1 MHPIHPLPTSLCIIH
16 PTYLYAFVLRCSTR
30 VVRSDK
36 MKGLN
41 FRILKINRIHRDRD
55 SLEATGLSISNN
67 YSSPPRVTVVTHR
80 TGHRSDTRLKTEA
93 TRRRQR
99 ARQLR
104 SSVGHV
110 ATVAVMKDIPNVSEL
125 SFVYRFFEVPCHKV
139 A

>member
-1 MHPIHPLPTSLCIIH
+1 MHPIHPLPTSLRIIH

-36 MKGLN
+36 MKELN

-55 SLEATGLSISNN
+55 SLEATW
-67 YSSPPRVTVVTHR
+67 TVNFKQLLLPSASDR
-80 TGHRSDTRLKTEA
+80 RSDTRLKTEA

-99 ARQLR
+99 ARHLR